1 MPLPVLPPAVRVIVR
16 GWLNSNQVLL
26 RSPGAHVLVDSGYCT
41 HAARTIA
48 LVAQALEGEGLAGL
62 VNTHCH
68 SDHMGGNAAVAAR
81 FDCSVCV
88 PAGEVK
94 HIVPWTP
101 QSVWME
107 QFDQRAE
114 PFEFHDTIAAGE
126 SFEAGGLHWEAH
138 AAPGHDM
145 DALVYF
151 APQARVLI
159 AGDALWENG
168 MGFVW
173 PEDGPNPHI
182 DAAFETL
189 DAIERLAPA
198 VVIPGHGPPFGE
210 IGRSLATARSRL
222 AAFSADPVKGARY
235 AMKALFVYAL
245 LDKGSM
251 AIADIAAYLGRV
263 PCHRR
268 LAERFLRREPKELAE
283 WLVADLL
290 RSGAVRLEGGRAWPT
305 MAA

>member
-16 GWLNSNQVLL
+16 GWLNSNQVVL
-26 RSPGAHVLVDSGYCT
+26 RAPGANVLVDSGYCT
-41 HAARTIA
+41 HAPRTIA
-48 LVAQALEGEGLAGL
+48 LVEEALEGEGLAGL

-68 SDHMGGNAAVAAR
+68 SDHMGGNAALAAR
-81 FDCSVCV
+81 FDCGVSV
-88 PAGEVK
+88 PAGEVR

-107 QFDQRAE
+107 QFDQQAE

-151 APQARVLI
+151 APGPRVLI

-182 DAAFETL
+182 DAAFATL
-189 DAIERLAPA
+189 DAIEALAPS
-198 VVIPGHGPPFGE
+198 VVIPGHGAPFGE
-210 IGRSLATARSRL
+210 IGRSLETARSRL

-251 AIADIAAYLGRV
+251 AVGEVAAYLGRI

-268 LAERFLRREPKELAE
+268 LAERFLRREPNELAE
-283 WLVADLL
+283 WLLADLG

>member
-1 MPLPVLPPAVRVIVR
+1 MPLPALPPTIRVIVR
-16 GWLNSNQVLL
+16 GWLNSNHVVL
-26 RSPGAHVLVDSGYCT
+26 RAPGANVLIDSGYCT
-41 HAARTIA
+41 HAPRTLA
-48 LVAQALEGEGLAGL
+48 LVAEALEGEGLAGL

-68 SDHMGGNAAVAAR
+68 SDHMGGNAAVSAR
-81 FDCSVCV
+81 YDCAVTV
-88 PAGEVK
+88 PAGEVR

-126 SFEAGGLHWEAH
+126 TFEAGALHWQAH

-151 APQARVLI
+151 ERSHRVLV
-159 AGDALWENG
+159 AGDALWESG

-173 PEDGPNPHI
+173 PEDGPNPAI

-189 DAIERLAPA
+189 AAIEALAPA
-198 VVIPGHGPPFGE
+198 LVIPGHGEPFAE
-210 IGRSLATARSRL
+210 VGRALEAARSRL
-222 AAFSADPVKGARY
+222 EAYARDPEKNARTVMKG
-235 AMKALFVYAL
+235 LFVYSL

-251 AIADIAAYLGRV
+251 AVGEVARYLGRV

-268 LAERFLRREPKELAE
+268 LAERFLRLEPRELAE
-283 WLVADLL
+283 WLLSDLQ
-290 RSGAVRLEGGRAWPT
+290 RAGAVRIEGGRVFPT

>member
-1 MPLPVLPPAVRVIVR
+1 MPLPALPKSVRVIVR
-16 GWLNSNQVLL
+16 GWLNSNQVVL
-26 RSPGAHVLVDSGYCT
+26 RAPGANVLVDSGYCT
-41 HAARTIA
+41 HAGRTLA
-48 LVAQALEGEGLAGL
+48 LVAEALEGEALAGL

-68 SDHMGGNAAVAAR
+68 SDHMGGNAAVSAR
-81 FDCSVCV
+81 YDCGVTV

-126 SFEAGGLHWEAH
+126 SFEAGGLHWLAL

-145 DALVYF
+145 DALVF
-151 APQARVLI
+151 FEPQHRVLVS
-159 AGDALWENG
+159 GDALWENG

-182 DAAFETL
+182 DAALETL
-189 DAIERLAPA
+189 SAIEALAPA
-198 VVIPGHGPPFGE
+198 AVIPGHGEPFSSVG
-210 IGRSLATARSRL
+210 LALEAARSRL
-222 AAFSADPVKGARY
+222 EAFARDPVKGARY

-251 AIADIAAYLGRV
+251 AVGEVAGYLGRV

-268 LAERFLRREPKELAE
+268 LAERFLRREPRELAE
-283 WLVADLL
+283 WLLSDLQ
-290 RSGAVRLEGGRAWPT
+290 RSGAVRVEAGRAWPT

>member
-16 GWLNSNQVLL
+16 GWLNSNQVVL
-26 RSPGAHVLVDSGYCT
+26 RAPGANVLVDSGYCT

-48 LVAQALEGEGLAGL
+48 LVEEALEGEGLAGL

-68 SDHMGGNAAVAAR
+68 SDHMGGNAALAAR
-81 FDCSVCV
+81 FDCSVSV

-107 QFDQRAE
+107 QFDQVAE

-151 APQARVLI
+151 APGPRVLI

-173 PEDGPNPHI
+173 PEDGANPHI

-189 DAIERLAPA
+189 DAIEALAPA
-198 VVIPGHGPPFGE
+198 VVIPGHGAPFGA

-222 AAFSADPVKGARY
+222 TAFSADPVKGARY

-251 AIADIAAYLGRV
+251 AVAEVAGYLGRV
-263 PCHRR
+263 PCHRK
-268 LAERFLRREPKELAE
+268 LAERFLRREPRELAE
-283 WLVADLL
+283 WLLADLQ
-290 RSGAVRLEGGRAWPT
+290 RSGAIRLEGGRAWPT
-305 MAA
+305 MPA

>member
-1 MPLPVLPPAVRVIVR
+1 LSPPELPPSVRVIVR
-16 GWLNSNQVLL
+16 GWLNSNQVVL
-26 RSPGAHVLVDSGYCT
+26 RAPGANVLVDSGYCT
-41 HAARTIA
+41 HAERTLA
-48 LVAQALEGEGLAGL
+48 LVAEALDGEPLAGL

-68 SDHMGGNAAVAAR
+68 SDHMGGNAAVSAR
-81 FDCSVCV
+81 YDCSVTV

-126 SFEAGGLHWEAH
+126 SFEAGGLHWLAH

-145 DALVYF
+145 DALVF
-151 APQARVLI
+151 FEPRHRLLVS
-159 AGDALWENG
+159 GDALWENG

-173 PEDGPNPHI
+173 PEDGPTPHI

-189 DAIERLAPA
+189 SAIEALAPA
-198 VVIPGHGPPFGE
+198 VVIPGHGEPFSSVGPA
-210 IGRSLATARSRL
+210 LDTARSRL
-222 AAFSADPVKGARY
+222 EAFRRDPVKGARY

-251 AIADIAAYLGRV
+251 AVADVADYLGRV

-268 LAERFLRREPKELAE
+268 LAERFLRREPRELAD
-283 WLVADLL
+283 WLLSDLQ
-290 RSGAVRLEGGRAWPT
+290 RSGAVRIEAGRAWPT

>member
-1 MPLPVLPPAVRVIVR
+1 MSLPALPPSVRVVVR
-16 GWLNSNQVLL
+16 GWLNSNQVVL
-26 RSPGAHVLVDSGYCT
+26 RSPGANVLVDSGYCT
-41 HAARTIA
+41 HAARTLA
-48 LVAQALEGEGLAGL
+48 LVDEALEGEGLAGL

-68 SDHMGGNAAVAAR
+68 SDHMGGNAAVSAR
-81 FDCSVCV
+81 YDCGVTV

-94 HIVPWTP
+94 HLVPWTP

-126 SFEAGGLHWEAH
+126 TFEAGGLDWQAH

-145 DALVYF
+145 DALMYF
-151 APQARVLI
+151 EPSHRVLI
-159 AGDALWENG
+159 SGDALWENG

-173 PEDGPNPHI
+173 PEDGPQPHI

-189 DAIERLAPA
+189 AAIEALAPA
-198 VVIPGHGPPFGE
+198 VVIPGHGAPFTG
-210 IGRSLATARSRL
+210 LARALETARSRL
-222 AAFSADPVKGARY
+222 AAFAGDPQKGARH

-251 AIADIAAYLGRV
+251 AVADIAAYVARV

-268 LAERFLRREPKELAE
+268 LAERFLRREPRELAE
-283 WLVADLL
+283 WLLSDLG
-290 RSGAVRLEGGRAWPT
+290 RSGAVRLAGGRVWPT
-305 MAA
+305 AVA